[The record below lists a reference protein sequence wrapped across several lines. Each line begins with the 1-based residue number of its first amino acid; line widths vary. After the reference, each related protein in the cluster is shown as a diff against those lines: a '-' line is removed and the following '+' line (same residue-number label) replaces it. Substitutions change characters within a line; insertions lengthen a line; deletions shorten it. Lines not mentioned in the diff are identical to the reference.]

1 MLLTFTFRDI
11 KPGSRLRES
20 QSPSL
25 EDMYVYTVAILPWLL
40 HASTIRPLIATIPQ
54 LITLTNCDSF
64 YTVICWICFLFLVFF
79 FWRHIHNN

>member
-40 HASTIRPLIATIPQ
+40 HASTIRPLMQQSPIDHP
-54 LITLTNCDSF
+54 
-64 YTVICWICFLFLVFF
+64 Y
-79 FWRHIHNN
+79 